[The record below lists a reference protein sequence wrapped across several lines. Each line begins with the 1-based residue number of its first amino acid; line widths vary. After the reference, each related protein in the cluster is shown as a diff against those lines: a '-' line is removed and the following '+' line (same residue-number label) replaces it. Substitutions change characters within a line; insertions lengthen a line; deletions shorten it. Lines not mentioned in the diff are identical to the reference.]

1 MRSKLQAR
9 MANWEVRTWDVLTVA
24 VMLTISVLG
33 AIWMVHIG

>member
-1 MRSKLQAR
+1 